1 MIRTW
6 LLALTTLVWI
16 QTPSFA
22 WDQHQQMMELILDS
36 NPQVLPHRNQPP
48 LIIPSE
54 ADQKKELAVLAA
66 ELQINPEKI
75 PLQKPGKISV
85 LDFIIGDAVDEPDF
99 GMDQNLPDSAD
110 PAGDRSWMGGKQ
122 GPTSQGF
129 RHMVFPGIEWGSP
142 LRTLQVPTRSIGQ
155 APERILKLQ
164 KVSQQYFAAKKDYWG
179 WRILLWEIHL
189 LQDLY
194 QPFHVMQIPYYRMLP
209 WSDLFSGFVAR
220 STQVVSNYH
229 FAYEGLIRESMSE
242 SILSELAPCVQI
254 AGAATAN
261 KAIANPVTVNN
272 SYASNPSVGNP
283 SVNHGGGSEV
293 NAASIQEV
301 IRQSRKSAEEIG
313 IPLYQLWDPIMKDPE
328 VNLPEEMG
336 SIDYYAFLHA
346 STEEEEQSSRVQSVQ
361 QLMKTT
367 CGILKNLSTM
377 TISELNR
384 ALKN

>member
-1 MIRTW
+1 MDMEPIRKLRNL
-6 LLALTTLVWI
+6 LLAMTTIVWM
-16 QTPSFA
+16 QTPCFA
-22 WDQHQQMMELILDS
+22 WDQHQQIMELILDS
-36 NPQVLPHRNQPP
+36 NPHVLLHRNQQH

-54 ADQKKELAVLAA
+54 ADQKKEISVLAS
-66 ELQINPEKI
+66 ELQINAEKI
-75 PLQKPGKISV
+75 PLQKPGKISIH
-85 LDFIIGDAVDEPDF
+85 DFIIGDAVDEPDF

-129 RHMVFPGIEWGSP
+129 RHMVFPGMEWGSP

-209 WSDLFSGFVAR
+209 WSDLFSGFVGR

-229 FAYEGLIRESMSE
+229 FAYEGLIRESISE
-242 SILSELAPCVQI
+242 SILSELAPCMQI
-254 AGAATAN
+254 AGAANAN
-261 KAIANPVTVNN
+261 DPSANQGGASDVT
-272 SYASNPSVGNP
+272 
-283 SVNHGGGSEV
+283 
-293 NAASIQEV
+293 AASIQEL
-301 IRQSRKSAEEIG
+301 IRQSRISAEEIG

-346 STEEEEQSSRVQSVQ
+346 STDEEEQSSRIQSVQ

-367 CGILKNLSTM
+367 CVILKNLSTM